1 MEVAPTGDSAIGI
14 VSLKVAFMLSQSE
27 RGATSVEY
35 AILVAGIAAVIVV
48 AVAALG
54 GQTLAL
60 FQPVTDFFT
69 NR

>member
-1 MEVAPTGDSAIGI
+1 MGDSAIDT
-14 VSLKVAFMLSQSE
+14 VSLRVTFMLFRSD
-27 RGATSVEY
+27 RGATSAEY
-35 AILVAGIAAVIVV
+35 AILIAGIAAIIVV
-48 AVAALG
+48 AVTALG

>member
-1 MEVAPTGDSAIGI
+1 MGDSAIARTSFR
-14 VSLKVAFMLSQSE
+14 VTFMLSWSD
-27 RGATSVEY
+27 RGATSAEY

-48 AVAALG
+48 AVTALG

>member
-1 MEVAPTGDSAIGI
+1 MGDSAIDT
-14 VSLKVAFMLSQSE
+14 VSLRVTFMLFRSD
-27 RGATSVEY
+27 RGATSAEY
-35 AILVAGIAAVIVV
+35 AILAAGIAAVIVV
-48 AVAALG
+48 AVTALG